1 MEILWWYTK
10 YIGFASKKFGHQ
22 IRIRYNTNIADNV
35 LQCENGCVRTK
46 HESSEEIPKKNRTN
60 DTNNIDIDSQQQM
73 VQIRNH

>member
-10 YIGFASKKFGHQ
+10 HIGFASKKFGHP
-22 IRIRYNTNIADNV
+22 IRIRYNANIADNV
-35 LQCENGCVRTK
+35 LQCENGCVRTI
-46 HESSEEIPKKNRTN
+46 HETSEEIKKSRIN